1 MTPEQEKQQAIT
13 DWKMTFGS
21 EHGART
27 LKRLSILCKE
37 NRPTYVDQNAL
48 GTAYNE
54 GFRGVIL
61 HIRSQLNKDPMKD
74 SPTQVINER
83 TL

>member
-1 MTPEQEKQQAIT
+1 MTPEQQMIADFKQ
-13 DWKMTFGS
+13 TFGT
-21 EHGART
+21 EPGARV
-27 LKRLSILCKE
+27 LKRLSILCFE

-48 GTAYNE
+48 ATAYRE

>member
-1 MTPEQEKQQAIT
+1 MTPEQAII
-13 DWKMTFGS
+13 DWKATFGS

-27 LKRLSILCKE
+27 LERISKLCKE

-54 GFRGVIL
+54 GARSIIL